1 MSIDLSDLEAEVLP
15 IAIEGY
21 LLKKKTKGLG
31 KFSPLA
37 WAKRYFV
44 VSNLES
50 CVTYAKSESGEAL
63 KCIPYENILSCK
75 ADKSDKKRCRFK
87 LLTKVTDQEHR
98 VYDLQ
103 AEAPDDTVKW
113 IACFRKIGKEHREEG
128 LRRAHAVMKARCSI
142 MGVDPAGVG
151 VPEMGRDS
159 PMSPTPDEDRKGTRR
174 MLEPNVG
181 RSDSARAMELEGGG
195 KATSSTKLCC
205 TIL

>member
-1 MSIDLSDLEAEVLP
+1 M
-15 IAIEGY
+15 
-21 LLKKKTKGLG
+21 
-31 KFSPLA
+31 
-37 WAKRYFV
+37 
-44 VSNLES
+44 
-50 CVTYAKSESGEAL
+50 
-63 KCIPYENILSCK
+63 
-75 ADKSDKKRCRFK
+75 
-87 LLTKVTDQEHR
+87 
-98 VYDLQ
+98 YDLQ